1 MSILLLTL
9 IFFYFANLMP
19 LFQSAVLTKYLAHQD
34 NVRMAAAF
42 EKFRSHFHN
51 AGQQERIR
59 NLKEEEY
66 QEGFLRDLLVSSD
79 RVTFCRPHSPSS
91 RQCQRSTGSERT
103 R

>member
-1 MSILLLTL
+1 
-9 IFFYFANLMP
+9 
-19 LFQSAVLTKYLAHQD
+19 
-34 NVRMAAAF
+34 
-42 EKFRSHFHN
+42 
-51 AGQQERIR
+51 
-59 NLKEEEY
+59 LKEEEY